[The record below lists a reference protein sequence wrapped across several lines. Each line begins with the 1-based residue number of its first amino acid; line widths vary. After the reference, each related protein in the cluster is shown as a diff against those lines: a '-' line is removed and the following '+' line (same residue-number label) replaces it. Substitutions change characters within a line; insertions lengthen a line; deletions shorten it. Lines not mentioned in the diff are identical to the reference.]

1 MNTWQVIAIFGVVA
15 IAFDAIWATIARA
28 KGYTYS
34 KGAWVSFIIYTFAG
48 FVAGQTGNAIN
59 GVISGAGVAFIEAT
73 IGWWVSW
80 LIGPGRLPDTI
91 SKDARPRAIIN
102 AIVIVTLTGAFFG
115 FLGALA
121 KTLF

>member
-1 MNTWQVIAIFGVVA
+1 MNTWQAIATFGVAA
-15 IAFDAIWATIARA
+15 IAFDAIWATTARA
-28 KGYTYS
+28 KGYAYS
-34 KGAWVSFIIYTFAG
+34 KGMWVSFIIYMLAG
-48 FVAGQTGNAIN
+48 FVAAQTGNFIN

-91 SKDARPRAIIN
+91 SKDARPRAIFN

-115 FLGALA
+115 FLGALV
-121 KTLF
+121 KTLL